1 MIDILSHRVD
11 SLRPSRS
18 WQGAGLR
25 VGRFTPYH
33 QRVRRCWMAR
43 TDAPRGRNGRR
54 AFSARFLNFRDR
66 RTPIVLPETSP
77 RPSLPMLMPLAGT
90 RVPSIFPTCGWVR
103 KLRSEEHTSELQS
116 LMRISY
122 AVFCLTQKKQYL
134 NRLTYNQQC

>member
-90 RVPSIFPTCGWVR
+90 RVSM
-103 KLRSEEHTSELQS
+103 RSEEHTSELQS

-122 AVFCLTQKKQYL
+122 AVFCLKQKNKT
-134 NRLTYNQQC
+134 NIHMHHSTT